1 MKHSKA
7 DDTDEKLIES
17 TNDLGYIPSQFSLL
31 GGDYPLDPR
40 RQSVQP
46 DLRSLYSSLRQDI
59 DARSVKLGIK
69 AHGVLQEGTTEQ
81 FSDPRTDPASKDFDH
96 TAFLKAV
103 RKFAKA
109 QNMEFSEMPIAFR
122 DLTVIGDTLE
132 NTKIPTVGS
141 TLLGVLQPAIQI
153 YNFFKQTSDTM
164 FKPKPI
170 GEKEIIKNITGVIKP
185 GELVLVIGRPGSGCS
200 TLLRTLANQTRSFK
214 EVRGE
219 IMYSGFESKEIRDH
233 YRGQIV
239 YAQEDDPHFPS
250 LTVRQTLEFALSC
263 KVDSPVIRQR
273 ILEITLKIYGLVG
286 CQNTVVGD
294 SNLRGISGGE
304 KKRVSLAEATVVGGC
319 AGIFDGSLRSF
330 ADFQSRAVVASCYQA
345 SDAMFEMF
353 DKVIVLA
360 DGECTYFGPTQ
371 NAVQYF
377 QELGFPKHP
386 RDTAAE
392 YLTTCASSGKY
403 SPEDLGRKF
412 RLSPFGEATWR
423 DAQYHLSPEVLLQN
437 KKELT
442 ESYKARM
449 KIIGSKHIKEGS
461 PFATSTARQAML
473 LIIREM
479 QIVRGNLAQVIIK
492 YFVNILM
499 AAIVGSVYL
508 QVPVTPAGAYTRGG
522 AIFFALLFNSVSAV
536 SEIPKILEGR
546 TILYKHMDMALYKPS
561 TQFLAQYIFQMML
574 DALQVLLF
582 SVVLYFM
589 VGLQANAGRFFLFYF
604 TLFLT
609 QQSFGNFVRLFGFA
623 NSTRATAQNTSGV
636 VLILFVIYSGYI
648 IPHQYM
654 KPWFIWV
661 YWLNPLAYG
670 FKTLITNEFEGLLF
684 PCTGTNCD
692 SNYQTCSM
700 AGGSPGAT
708 SVDGL
713 AYLSVALGIDTSFKW
728 WNLLIIF
735 AFFIFFFTI
744 NCIVLETVQHGSAG
758 KSVKFFKPEED
769 KDKLNRRLEKLDK
782 RDRKLVAP
790 VVPASET
797 SVEVNADELEVLGTL
812 LWKDVMYTV
821 PHPKEKGKHLTLL
834 NGINGY
840 AKPGTMT
847 ALMGSSGAGKTTLLD
862 VIAMRKTI
870 GKIEGKS
877 GAQFK
882 KTSGYCEQMDVHN
895 TDATVR
901 EALRF
906 AAFLRQPFSTPAK
919 EKIGYVEKVI
929 EMLEMTSIADALI
942 GDLDSGIGISMEER
956 KRLTIGVELVAKPK
970 ILFLDEPTS
979 GLDAQAASNII
990 KLLKLLTQEGYA
1002 LVVTIHQPS
1011 AMLFSEFDRLLL
1023 LGRGGKTIY
1032 FGDLGANCG
1041 TLLHYFERNGAPNYI
1056 LESIGAGTGKTAN
1069 TIDWFEKWN
1078 TSAEANQLI
1087 SKKHTEELQK
1097 ADHKILVMFQHTKK
1111 NYLCYDSNVPIVLEE
1126 SNIQHWTC
1134 CVSDGGCSDYWAT
1147 FFQSQ
1152 NRVFA
1157 MFMTSV
1163 IGTMVI
1169 NIVVSMFIDQR
1180 RVSIREQS
1188 SGTYGPIAFGV
1199 AITTVEI
1206 PFAILAATVFYV
1218 LFYWTVGLNPNSEN
1232 AGYFYILYVV
1242 YNLWAVSFGQM
1253 VASAVPS
1260 QAIAAAVIPL
1270 MSSLLSL
1277 LSGVSVPYN
1286 SMPDFYRSWLYW
1298 IDPYHYFIEGL
1309 IVNDLHNLALQC
1321 DSYSFITVNIPAG
1334 YTCGQY
1340 FTVYSTFAPGA
1351 LQDSSATGTCK
1362 WCPMVVGDTF
1372 FSRFSWDYGNRW
1384 RNLGFLFCFWIFN
1397 RICTAFF
1404 INRFQVKR

>member
-7 DDTDEKLIES
+7 DDSDEKLIES
-17 TNDLGYIPSQFSLL
+17 TNDLGHIPGRFSLL
-31 GGDYPLDPR
+31 GGDYPLDAR

-59 DARSVKLGIK
+59 DARSVKLNIK
-69 AHGVLQEGTTEQ
+69 AHGVLQEGTSIIEEEHAHPQYERDQIAALAEQ

-122 DLTVIGDTLE
+122 DLTVVGDALE

-141 TLLGVLQPAIQI
+141 ALLGVLQPAIQI

-319 AGIFDGSLRSF
+319 AGIFDGCTKGLDAASSLDFIRALRSF

-561 TQFLAQYIFQMML
+561 TQFLAQYLFQMML

-589 VGLQANAGRFFLFYF
+589 VGLQASAGRFFLFYF

-684 PCTGTNCD
+684 PCTGTNLVPAGPIVTPAGTFYSD

-713 AYLSVALGIDTSFKW
+713 AYLSVALGIDTSFKL

-769 KDKLNRRLEKLDK
+769 KDKLHRQLEKLDK

-834 NGINGY
+834 NGVNGY

-847 ALMGSSGAGKTTLLD
+847 ALMGSSGAGKSNPTRILMILTE
-862 VIAMRKTI
+862 T
-870 GKIEGKS
+870 
-877 GAQFK
+877 
-882 KTSGYCEQMDVHN
+882 
-895 TDATVR
+895 
-901 EALRF
+901 
-906 AAFLRQPFSTPAK
+906 
-919 EKIGYVEKVI
+919 
-929 EMLEMTSIADALI
+929 
-942 GDLDSGIGISMEER
+942 ER
-956 KRLTIGVELVAKPK
+956 
-970 ILFLDEPTS
+970 
-979 GLDAQAASNII
+979 
-990 KLLKLLTQEGYA
+990 
-1002 LVVTIHQPS
+1002 
-1011 AMLFSEFDRLLL
+1011 
-1023 LGRGGKTIY
+1023 
-1032 FGDLGANCG
+1032 
-1041 TLLHYFERNGAPNYI
+1041 
-1056 LESIGAGTGKTAN
+1056 
-1069 TIDWFEKWN
+1069 
-1078 TSAEANQLI
+1078 
-1087 SKKHTEELQK
+1087 
-1097 ADHKILVMFQHTKK
+1097 
-1111 NYLCYDSNVPIVLEE
+1111 
-1126 SNIQHWTC
+1126 
-1134 CVSDGGCSDYWAT
+1134 
-1147 FFQSQ
+1147 
-1152 NRVFA
+1152 
-1157 MFMTSV
+1157 
-1163 IGTMVI
+1163 
-1169 NIVVSMFIDQR
+1169 
-1180 RVSIREQS
+1180 
-1188 SGTYGPIAFGV
+1188 
-1199 AITTVEI
+1199 
-1206 PFAILAATVFYV
+1206 
-1218 LFYWTVGLNPNSEN
+1218 
-1232 AGYFYILYVV
+1232 
-1242 YNLWAVSFGQM
+1242 
-1253 VASAVPS
+1253 
-1260 QAIAAAVIPL
+1260 
-1270 MSSLLSL
+1270 
-1277 LSGVSVPYN
+1277 
-1286 SMPDFYRSWLYW
+1286 
-1298 IDPYHYFIEGL
+1298 
-1309 IVNDLHNLALQC
+1309 
-1321 DSYSFITVNIPAG
+1321 
-1334 YTCGQY
+1334 
-1340 FTVYSTFAPGA
+1340 
-1351 LQDSSATGTCK
+1351 
-1362 WCPMVVGDTF
+1362 
-1372 FSRFSWDYGNRW
+1372 
-1384 RNLGFLFCFWIFN
+1384 
-1397 RICTAFF
+1397 
-1404 INRFQVKR
+1404 